1 MAANRPARGN
11 GWPESAAPLCPRVWD
26 PVHLTHRYWEE
37 ARRKPGLFNRRVPHR
52 WSFPVGFKMAQSD
65 MLMIQGATSAEEVG
79 AWHLVLDRQVGRI
92 RSIGGEAADPVV
104 GPGWGG
110 VRLQLRTFR
119 CLEGGEWTALRHTL
133 LVPVFGTVVAGVG
146 GEDRGNGMEM
156 GIGQVAVIAE
166 GESFSLLGDGPI
178 HLLGLTLDPSY
189 VQVVTSGQ
197 ILAAGLVLES
207 RIGVVDELLSALV
220 PALHRE
226 LLTAGTGGSP
236 YADALAASVA
246 IRMATEYRSAEPVG
260 VGVAAGRAVPF
271 LVRKAL
277 VYMNERIGEEIS
289 LELLARH
296 VGQSPFHFARAFK
309 DAVGYSPHQY
319 LIRQRVDRAK
329 QMLLVGKRSPAEVAG
344 EVGFCDQSHLTR
356 HFKRVTGTTP
366 SQFMRIASGRARYS
380 RPAEG
385 A

>member
-1 MAANRPARGN
+1 
-11 GWPESAAPLCPRVWD
+11 
-26 PVHLTHRYWEE
+26 
-37 ARRKPGLFNRRVPHR
+37 
-52 WSFPVGFKMAQSD
+52 MAQSD
-65 MLMIQGATSAEEVG
+65 MLMVPGAASVEEAG
-79 AWHLVLDRQVGRI
+79 AWHLVLDRRPGRI
-92 RSIGGEAADPVV
+92 RSIGGEALGPLV

-110 VRLQLRTFR
+110 VRLQERSFR
-119 CLEGGEWTALRHTL
+119 FLEGGEWTALRHTL
-133 LVPVFGTVVAGVG
+133 LVPVSGTVCVGVG
-146 GEDRGNGMEM
+146 GEERRAGADAGPGR
-156 GIGQVAVIAE
+156 VALIAE

-178 HLLGLTLDPSY
+178 QLLGLTLDPAY
-189 VQVVTSGQ
+189 VQVVSNGQ
-197 ILAAGLVLES
+197 IPAAGLVLDS
-207 RIGVVDELLSALV
+207 RVGLVDELLAVLV

-226 LLTAGTGGSP
+226 LLAAGTGGSP

-246 IRMATEYRSAEPVG
+246 LRMATEYRSVGAVG

-289 LELLARH
+289 LESLAQH

-309 DAVGYSPHQY
+309 EAVGYAPHQY
-319 LIRQRVDRAK
+319 LIRQRVERAK
-329 QMLLVGKRSPAEVAG
+329 QMLLVGRRSPAEVAG

-380 RPAEG
+380 RKADV